1 VGQSW
6 CSISWGL
13 GQVRLS
19 VLHTGSSSTGT
30 RSMPSTTGSSL
41 RSSSSSCIPVMRT
54 GSAVSARHTCSSTS
68 TSTSTPTSST
78 TGRQQQQQCQC
89 QGVAG
94 VYLLLLLV
102 LVMRRSSLVAGVHL
116 LSHSVHR
123 RTL

>member
-6 CSISWGL
+6 CSISWDL

-68 TSTSTPTSST
+68 TSTPTSST